1 MRGSSVAVQD
11 DEVVNRRR
19 NAMSNERTSR
29 QPPNQ
34 ENRASQQAAEAN
46 QRLGDK
52 ERQQQ
57 QADRQRANQEHGA
70 DTADTPV
77 QEKIPTQDVE
87 TGTETPAS
95 RISVGPR

>member
-1 MRGSSVAVQD
+1 
-11 DEVVNRRR
+11 
-19 NAMSNERTSR
+19 MSNEQTSR

-34 ENRASQQAAEAN
+34 ANQSSQQAAEAN
-46 QRLGDK
+46 QRLPDT

-57 QADRQRANQEHGA
+57 QADRQRANRGRGA
-70 DTADTPV
+70 DTADAPV
-77 QEKIPTQDVE
+77 QEKLPEQDVE